1 MRMRVYITLSLSAFF
16 WGGSAIAGKYALA
29 VFIPSVVT
37 FIRFFLAAAIIFTLI
52 EDKKQLLKINLTTHI
67 RMLVTAIFGVTLCY
81 YFYFNGLNS
90 SSAFNAGI
98 IEATI
103 PLITLLIASLS
114 GMERVRLWQ
123 LTGLIVAY
131 LGVAI
136 TVTNGNWNIVKTS
149 SYNFGDIMLLIST
162 LCFGVYNV
170 LIKKWIIPISGRV
183 RMFFLFFYGSLAF
196 LPWVIIDALRKVD
209 FCYPGRDIT
218 FISIASIVF
227 MSVGGSVLAY
237 LFFNQGIDEIG
248 ATKAASFINLV
259 PFITVLMSVFI
270 LKEPAGPAQWLGA
283 IVIISGVML
292 SNRVGKAKAT
302 APANIPMGQGPT
314 R

>member
-1 MRMRVYITLSLSAFF
+1 MRMKVYITLSLSAFF

-29 VFIPSVVT
+29 VFVPSFVT
-37 FIRFFLAAAIIFTLI
+37 FIRFFLAAAIIFILI
-52 EDKKQLLKINLTTHI
+52 DNKKQLLHINWVTHV

-81 YFYFNGLNS
+81 YFYFNGLNT

-114 GMERVRLWQ
+114 GMERVKPWQ
-123 LTGLIVAY
+123 LLGLIVAY

-136 TVTNGNWNIVKTS
+136 TISGGNWHSVKDS
-149 SYNFGDIMLLIST
+149 SYNIGDIMLLIST

-170 LIKKWIIPISGRV
+170 LIKRWNIPISGMV
-183 RMFFLFFYGSLAF
+183 RMFFLFLYGSLAF
-196 LPWVIIDALRKVD
+196 LPWVFTDAYHQVA
-209 FCYPGRDIT
+209 FCYPGRTIT
-218 FISIASIVF
+218 LISIASIIF
-227 MSVGGSVLAY
+227 MSIGGSVLAY

-259 PFITVLMSVFI
+259 PFITVFLSVFV
-270 LKEPAGPAQWLGA
+270 LKEPAGLVQWIGA
-283 IVIISGVML
+283 VVIISGVML
-292 SNRVGKAKAT
+292 SNRVKTDKSAIQPKL
-302 APANIPMGQGPT
+302 PIRQGPI